1 MMSED
6 PQDNGVRSPG
16 SPALIQGFKV
26 LNALIE
32 AGTAQGIRQLADKT
46 DLPKASVYRLIKSLQ
61 TMGYV
66 QQHKISKQYAVTAE
80 LFSFI
85 QHLTSHFQPTKRAT
99 IFLREAAQ
107 EVGHSVYLSMLV
119 GTRSCVVAASGPF
132 GDTAVLG
139 TSGPAYATACGKAL
153 VAQVEEKY
161 WADYAP
167 QAGAEPETKWTNVS
181 PTHFLDE
188 LKRSSENG
196 VFVSERENSQHC
208 AMAAPIY
215 EPGRPARYA
224 LALLLPYD
232 VWITEDRDQMKSTLL
247 KLAEDIS
254 LIISPRVKD
263 PLDIPFAFHL

>member
-1 MMSED
+1 M
-6 PQDNGVRSPG
+6 PQETQDSDIKSPG
-16 SPALIQGFKV
+16 SPALLQGFKV

-46 DLPKASVYRLIKSLQ
+46 GLPKASVYRLIKSLQ

-66 QQHKISKQYAVTAE
+66 QQHTTSKQYAVTAQ

-99 IFLREAAQ
+99 LFLRDAAQ
-107 EVGHSVYLSMLV
+107 EVGHSVYLSMLM

-153 VAQVEEKY
+153 VAQLESKY

-167 QAGAEPETKWTNVS
+167 PPEAAPETRWTNVS
-181 PTHFLDE
+181 PEHFVAE
-188 LKRSSENG
+188 LKRCSDKG
-196 VFVSERENSQHC
+196 VFVSERENSLHC
-208 AMAAPIY
+208 AMAAPVY

-232 VWITEDRDQMKSTLL
+232 AWITEDRDQMQSTLL

-254 LIISPRVKD
+254 LIISPRIKD
-263 PLDIPFAFHL
+263 PLDLPIAFHL

>member
-1 MMSED
+1 M
-6 PQDNGVRSPG
+6 PQDTQESGAKAPG
-16 SPALIQGFKV
+16 SPALLQGFKV

-32 AGTAQGIRQLADKT
+32 AGTSQGIRQLADKT

-66 QQHKISKQYAVTAE
+66 QQHSASKQYAVTAQ

-85 QHLTSHFQPTKRAT
+85 QHLTSHFQPTKRTT

-107 EVGHSVYLSMLV
+107 KVGYSVYLSMLM

-153 VAQVEEKY
+153 VAQLEEKC

-167 QAGAEPETKWTNVS
+167 PLDAEPETQWTNVS
-181 PTHFLDE
+181 PERFIAE
-188 LKRSSENG
+188 LKRCREKG
-196 VFVSERENSQHC
+196 IFVSERENSQHC
-208 AMAAPIY
+208 AMAAPVY

-232 VWITEDRDQMKSTLL
+232 AWITEDRDRMKSTLL
-247 KLAEDIS
+247 KLAEDTS
-254 LIISPRVKD
+254 LILSPRVKD
-263 PLDIPFAFHL
+263 PLDLPIAFHL